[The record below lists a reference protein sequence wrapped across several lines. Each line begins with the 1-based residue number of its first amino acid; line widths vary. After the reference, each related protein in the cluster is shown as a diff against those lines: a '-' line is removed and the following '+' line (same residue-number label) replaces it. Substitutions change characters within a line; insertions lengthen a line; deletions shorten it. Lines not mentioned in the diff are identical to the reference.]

1 MTPGSQVTVWNS
13 SWQQLVPSPASK
25 VTATLRMRLIVIV
38 ILSQLWLAVQG
49 QGANILTKDSFEETH
64 KTGVESLNDTVNTT
78 YGVLYQQIKFNGNMT
93 LKVLIKIEELLIE
106 QDILKNRQAL
116 GAFVAGLQLAIVL
129 IYLLVVSIKK
139 LVECVN
145 KKREKTL
152 QENLLEMESRLEER
166 KRKNRADRKKMSP
179 SAE

>member
-1 MTPGSQVTVWNS
+1 
-13 SWQQLVPSPASK
+13 
-25 VTATLRMRLIVIV
+25 MRLIGAV

-49 QGANILTKDSFEETH
+49 QGANTLTKYSFEETL
-64 KTGVESLNDTVNTT
+64 KTGVESLNETVWITHR
-78 YGVLYQQIKFNGNMT
+78 VLYEQNQNLTQYVI
-93 LKVLIKIEELLIE
+93 LKMEELLSE
-106 QDILKNRQAL
+106 QDTLKNRQAL

-129 IYLLVVSIKK
+129 IYILVVSIKK

-145 KKREKTL
+145 EKREKAL

-179 SAE
+179 STE